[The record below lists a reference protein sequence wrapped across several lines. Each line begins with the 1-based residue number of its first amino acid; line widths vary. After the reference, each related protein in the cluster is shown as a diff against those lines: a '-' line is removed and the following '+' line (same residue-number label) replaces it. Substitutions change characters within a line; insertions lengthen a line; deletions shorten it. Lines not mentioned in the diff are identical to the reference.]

1 MTLLMGDDYF
11 SAPELTVTVER
22 RTPQAAF
29 PEHYHDFHEI
39 MLVES
44 GAGVHIFN
52 DNPYTLTAGT
62 VCFVRA
68 SDHHLFESVDNL
80 RLTNVLFRSPQAFRF
95 LQDVGR
101 FLPQEHHYQQQIHW
115 QLSPAVLHQALHCIE
130 LLERQPAGVGAEQI
144 AARESQFLHLLILL
158 HQDCFQPHLRDV
170 SENKV
175 NQLLQWLQGHYSEEV
190 NWLEA
195 AERFSLA
202 LRTLHRQVK
211 QHTGMTPQRYLNRLR
226 LLEARRRLHHSDQS
240 ITDIA
245 YACGFSDSNHFSTQF
260 RREFSM
266 SPKLMRN
273 QLR

>member
-1 MTLLMGDDYF
+1 MTLLIGDDYF
-11 SAPELTVTVER
+11 ASPELTVAVER
-22 RTPQAAF
+22 RTPQEAF

-44 GAGVHIFN
+44 GSGVHIFN
-52 DNPYTLTAGT
+52 DAPYTLTVGT

-80 RLTNVLFRSPQAFRF
+80 RLTNVLYRSPQAFRF
-95 LQDVGR
+95 LHDVGQ
-101 FLPQEHHYQQQIHW
+101 FLPQDHHYQQQVHW
-115 QLSPAVLHQALHCIE
+115 QLSPSLLQQAQQCIAVLEQHANGTHAQ
-130 LLERQPAGVGAEQI
+130 QI
-144 AARESQFLHLLILL
+144 AATESQFLHLLILL
-158 HQDCFQPHLRDV
+158 YQACFQPLLRDT
-170 SENKV
+170 SENKI
-175 NQLLQWLQGHYSEEV
+175 NQLLEWLHGHYSEEI
-190 NWLEA
+190 NWPEA
-195 AERFSLA
+195 ADRFTLA
-202 LRTLHRQVK
+202 LRTLHRQMK
-211 QHTGMTPQRYLNRLR
+211 LQTGMTPQRYLNRLR

>member
-1 MTLLMGDDYF
+1 MTLLKGDDYF
-11 SAPELTVTVER
+11 AAPELTVTVER
-22 RTPQAAF
+22 RLPQSVF

-44 GAGVHIFN
+44 GSGVHIFN
-52 DNPYTLTAGT
+52 DHPYTLTAGT

-68 SDHHLFESVDNL
+68 SDHHLFENVENL
-80 RLTNVLFRSPQAFRF
+80 RLTNVLFRSPKAFRF
-95 LQDVGR
+95 IQDVGH
-101 FLPQEHHYQQQIHW
+101 FLPQEHHYQSQIHW
-115 QLSPAVLHQALHCIE
+115 QLSPHVLAQVLECIAQLEALPDSIE
-130 LLERQPAGVGAEQI
+130 MEHI
-144 AARESQFLHLLILL
+144 ATRESLFLQLLILL
-158 HQDCFQPHLRDV
+158 YQDCFQPQLRDT

-175 NQLLQWLQGHYSEEV
+175 NQLLQWLQSHYSEEV
-190 NWLEA
+190 NWTEA

-202 LRTLHRQVK
+202 LRTLHRQMN
-211 QHTGMTPQRYLNRLR
+211 HYTGLTPQRYLNRLR

-260 RREFSM
+260 RREFSV
-266 SPKLMRN
+266 SPKLMRD

>member
-115 QLSPAVLHQALHCIE
+115 QLSPAVLHQALQCIE
-130 LLERQPAGVGAEQI
+130 ALERQPAGVGAEQI

-245 YACGFSDSNHFSTQF
+245 YACGFSDSNHFSTHF

>member
-115 QLSPAVLHQALHCIE
+115 QLSPAVLHQALQCIE
-130 LLERQPAGVGAEQI
+130 ALERQPAGVGAEQI